1 VSCQEKNNE
10 LEFSIPVI
18 IILSLAPGLIILFWA
33 FLFSNPIFGINFS
46 IYLSLMLAIL
56 LGLIP
61 TELAIMKYFA
71 WKNKAKIR
79 DIILF
84 REKTSLK
91 RLLPSILIPF
101 ILAAIFFLVIPK
113 FEKQLYGNFF
123 TFVPDW
129 FRIDRFNTNEG
140 KFLILT
146 LVLNFLLNG
155 IFGPLVE
162 ELYFRGFLL
171 PRMGIFGKIAPL
183 INTILFSVYHFFTPW
198 ENITRILAVAP
209 LSYSVW
215 INKNVRIGIIIHCSL
230 NTFGCIGLL
239 LSILV

>member
-1 VSCQEKNNE
+1 MCEKKYE
-10 LEFSIPVI
+10 LTLSVPMI
-18 IILSLAPGLIILFWA
+18 IILSLVPGLVILLWA

-71 WKNKAKIR
+71 WKNKVRIK

-84 REKTSLK
+84 KEKTPLK
-91 RLLPSILIPF
+91 KLLPSIIIPF
-101 ILAAIFFLVIPK
+101 ILAAIFFVVLPK
-113 FEKQLYGNFF
+113 FKQQLYGNVF
-123 TFVPDW
+123 TFFPDW
-129 FRIDRFNTNEG
+129 FRINRFNTSET
-140 KFLILT
+140 KFLTLT

-171 PRMGIFGKIAPL
+171 PRMKMFGKIAPL
-183 INTILFSVYHFFTPW
+183 INTILFSIYHFFTPW
-198 ENITRILAVAP
+198 ENITRILAVTP

-215 INKNVRIGIIIHCSL
+215 INKNIRIGIIIHCSL

-239 LSILV
+239 LSILK